1 MPKIAKSTA
10 PRQPASRSA
19 RPAPPRAPAAGGGRR
34 RRASSTES
42 LIDWHE
48 PGRNARVLDWRERA
62 HQFGLVPL
70 GGGEVEEEALHELPA
85 DQIIV
90 EEEPEALSQQ
100 PVTSGA
106 IDEEE
111 FLSGPVRHDEEAE
124 EGLPTPEATTPED
137 ADLVRVYLNQ
147 VGKRPLLKAEQE
159 REIGLRMEQA
169 RAELLGALA
178 RIPGGV
184 DTLGGLA
191 DAVRRG
197 GTPAAELILLTDGGE
212 LKPGVVSPVLAAFA
226 RIRRFERCRLEW
238 LEELKSPKITKKR
251 KSALQEEIAH
261 AEDSI
266 AKTLM
271 KQPIRPALVDEVH
284 AELSGL
290 ARRLEQVEKQP
301 PSEERTA
308 AIREIESR
316 VGLSRA
322 EFRKRFERVRD
333 TEARLLDAKRD
344 LLESNLRLVVSI
356 ARRYVNRGL
365 SLLDLIQEGNI
376 GLMKAVDRF
385 QFRRGFKFSTYATW
399 WIRQG
404 ITRAVADYGR
414 TIRLPVHVI
423 ESLNHLTR
431 ERRALTAELGRDPR
445 PHELAERMKVPV
457 AKVRLLLDAARQP
470 ASLDAPVAGRE
481 ETELGDLL
489 EHTGSISPEEAALQ
503 SDMANQV
510 ELAIAPLADREK
522 EVIRLRFG
530 LGTGREHTLEEIGR
544 RLALTRERV
553 RQIEAKAMAKLRAQK
568 PA

>member
-1 MPKIAKSTA
+1 MAKTAKTTA
-10 PRQPASRSA
+10 PR
-19 RPAPPRAPAAGGGRR
+19 AAGPQRAQSGPQAEGGTRR
-34 RRASSTES
+34 RRASSSSDS
-42 LIDWHE
+42 LIDWRE

-70 GGGEVEEEALHELPA
+70 GGGEVDEEALSDLPA

-106 IDEEE
+106 IDDEE
-111 FLSGPVRHDEEAE
+111 FLAGPVRHDEEHE
-124 EGLPTPEATTPED
+124 EAPPPETTTPED

-184 DTLGGLA
+184 DTLAGLA

-197 GTPAAELILLTDGGE
+197 GTPAAELILLSDGGE
-212 LKPGVVSPVLAAFA
+212 LKPGVVTPVLSAFA
-226 RIRRFERCRLEW
+226 RIRRFERCRLGW
-238 LEELKSPKITKKR
+238 LEDLKKPKLSKKR
-251 KSALQEEIAH
+251 KTALLEEIARS
-261 AEDSI
+261 EDSI

-271 KQPIRPALVDEVH
+271 KQPIRPALVEEVH
-284 AELSGL
+284 GELSGL
-290 ARRLEQVEKQP
+290 ARRLEDLEKQP
-301 PSEERTA
+301 TSEERTA
-308 AIREIESR
+308 AIREIETR
-316 VGLSRA
+316 VGVSRT
-322 EFRKRFERVRD
+322 EFRKRFEKVRE

>member
-1 MPKIAKSTA
+1 V
-10 PRQPASRSA
+10 
-19 RPAPPRAPAAGGGRR
+19 GGRR
-34 RRASSTES
+34 PRGQEPDS
-42 LIDWHE
+42 LIDWRE
-48 PGRNARVLDWRERA
+48 PSRNARVLDWRDRA

-70 GGGEVEEEALHELPA
+70 GGGEVDDEVSDLPA

-90 EEEPEALSQQ
+90 EEEPEALAQQ

-106 IDEEE
+106 IDEED
-111 FLSGPVRHDEEAE
+111 FLVVGPVRPTDEPE
-124 EGLPTPEATTPED
+124 ETTAVPEATTPED

-169 RAELLGALA
+169 RGELLSALA
-178 RIPGGV
+178 RIPGAV
-184 DTLGGLA
+184 ETLAGLA

-197 GTPAAELILLTDGGE
+197 TTPAAELILLTDGGE
-212 LKPGVVSPVLAAFA
+212 LKPGVINPVLAAFT
-226 RIRRFERCRLEW
+226 RIRRFERCRVEW
-238 LEELKSPKITKKR
+238 QDELKKPKLAKR
-251 KSALQEEIAH
+251 RRTARQDDIARAEE
-261 AEDSI
+261 SI
-266 AKTLM
+266 AKTLGRL
-271 KQPIRPALVDEVH
+271 PIRPALVDEVH

-290 ARRLEQVEKQP
+290 AKRLEELEKQP

-308 AIREIESR
+308 AIREIEAR
-316 VGLSRA
+316 AGLPRG
-322 EFRKRFERVRD
+322 EFRRRFEKVR
-333 TEARLLDAKRD
+333 EAEAKLLVAKRD

-457 AKVRLLLDAARQP
+457 SKVRLLLDAARQP

-489 EHTGSISPEEAALQ
+489 EHTGSMSPEEAALQ